1 MPFKPAPTRGSAP
14 FDKSKKPAFR
24 HASQV
29 TNARDINTI
38 GSYVSTN
45 GVLSSVKK
53 AMQAAKGG
61 NFILSSA
68 DFRAET
74 DSRILQ
80 TRIQQPI
87 STIPGTGD
95 YDGYVIQYSSNGMVN
110 WAMAFGG
117 DNVDYGYSVGYDN
130 SGNFIVVG
138 NGLSSNF
145 RVTDRTG
152 VLRLSTS
159 VTQYGSQYGG
169 QIIKYDSNGTP
180 LWISYYYGGGGYFK
194 SYNDV
199 TTDSAGNIYVIGNA
213 QGGIGYITNANGT
226 LFPSNGNFTFSSSGT
241 HIVKYSPS
249 GFVQWVT
256 KVDGGGNNDGA
267 NGICID
273 SNGNVSMVGYFLTD
287 CYAYNA
293 DGSTFSPS
301 TGYGTGSGMFAVQY
315 SSAGTVNWFA
325 RITSSNGGFGNG
337 LACTSDSSGNVNAI
351 FGIYNTS
358 ITIYNKNGSTGTSF
372 RTINNINGYGHGY
385 IVQYSSTGNVNWAS
399 MIAGSTNG
407 PQDITLGVGY
417 TDSDTDT
424 LGNVIS
430 CGRYSGGYLY
440 IENSDGS
447 KYLELKGLNINLASA
462 STTGGY
468 TTYTTTSAHGFTA
481 GQQYLILG
489 NSNWMHDFSTPN
501 LGQIYDVPTPTTFR
515 IFTGALVTEG
525 TTSTGGAVYDVGSS
539 TTGSVTT
546 YYTKVAHNLKVGQSI
561 SVRGTL
567 SASNDVTLVN
577 ITSIPTPTTFT
588 INNPGGTTY
597 TSRGQVYTQP
607 SNYYSN
613 GFIIKYNSSGFV
625 QWHVVFSGADGSD
638 SHENSAMTLSVDR
651 NTNNINVCGHFTT
664 GSITFY
670 NANGSVGGK
679 LFNTN
684 RGSKDLYI
692 VQYSPEGNVN
702 WAALSGRSASDLVY
716 GSDTDVNGNF
726 TITGA
731 AYPNLVTYD
740 KTGLPASPNIYA
752 HL

>member
-1 MPFKPAPTRGSAP
+1 MPFRPAPTRGSAP

-24 HASQV
+24 DASQV
-29 TNARDINTI
+29 TNVRDINTV

-45 GVLSSVKK
+45 GVLTTVKK

-61 NFILSSA
+61 NFVLYSA

-80 TRIQQPI
+80 NRIQQPI
-87 STIPGTGD
+87 PQIPGTGD
-95 YDGYVIQYSSNGMVN
+95 YDGYVIQYSSNGMVK

-117 DNVDYGYSVGYDN
+117 DNVDYGYSVGYDP
-130 SGNFIVVG
+130 SGNIIVVG

-152 VLRLSTS
+152 VTRLTTS
-159 VTQYGSQYGG
+159 ATQYGSQYGG

-180 LWISYYYGGGGYFK
+180 LWISYYYGGGGYYK

-241 HIVKYSPS
+241 HLVKYSPS

-267 NGICID
+267 NGTCTD
-273 SNGNVSMVGYFLTD
+273 SNGNVAMVGYFLTD
-287 CYAYNA
+287 CVAYNA
-293 DGSTFSPS
+293 DGSAFSPS
-301 TGYGTGSGMFAVQY
+301 TSYGTGSGMFAVQY

-337 LACTSDSSGNVNAI
+337 LACTSDSAGNVNAI

-372 RTINNINGYGHGY
+372 RTINNINGYSHGY
-385 IVQYSSTGNVNWAS
+385 IVQYSSIGNVNWAS

-407 PQDITLGVGY
+407 PHDITIGASYV
-417 TDSDTDT
+417 DSDTDT

-430 CGRYSGGYLY
+430 CGKYSGGYLY
-440 IENSDGS
+440 IENSDGNR
-447 KYLELKGLNINLASA
+447 YLAITSA
-462 STTGGY
+462 SSSGTA
-468 TTYTTTSAHGFTA
+468 TTYNTTTAH
-481 GQQYLILG
+481 
-489 NSNWMHDFSTPN
+489 N
-501 LGQIYDVPTPTTFR
+501 LNVNQSITISGTTNALHNVSSVIASVPTSTS
-515 IFTGALVTEG
+515 FTINNTVANGQ
-525 TTSTGGAVYDVGSS
+525 TSTGGFGYI
-539 TTGSVTT
+539 
-546 YYTKVAHNLKVGQSI
+546 Q
-561 SVRGTL
+561 
-567 SASNDVTLVN
+567 
-577 ITSIPTPTTFT
+577 
-588 INNPGGTTY
+588 PG
-597 TSRGQVYTQP
+597 
-607 SNYYSN
+607 NYYAN

-625 QWHVVFSGADGSD
+625 QWLVVFSGADGSD
-638 SHENSAMTLSVDR
+638 SNENSAMTLSVDR
-651 NTNNINVCGHFTT
+651 NTNNINVCGHFTM

-670 NANGSVGGK
+670 NANGTIGGK

-692 VQYSPEGNVN
+692 VQYSPEGNLN
-702 WAALSGRSASDLVY
+702 WAALSGRSASDLIY
-716 GSDTDVNGNF
+716 GSDTDGNGNF

-731 AYPNLVTYD
+731 AYPDLITYD
-740 KTGLPASPNIYA
+740 KTGLPASKLVYPII
-752 HL
+752 